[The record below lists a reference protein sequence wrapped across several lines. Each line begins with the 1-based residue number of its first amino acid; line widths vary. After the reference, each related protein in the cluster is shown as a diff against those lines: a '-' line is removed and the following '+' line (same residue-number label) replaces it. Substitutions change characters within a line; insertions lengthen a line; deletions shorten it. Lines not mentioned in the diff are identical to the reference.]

1 MADDDQQA
9 TLPPPGEGPAGPGP
23 AELPR
28 GANLGRY
35 VILEKLGAG
44 GMGVVYAAYD
54 SGLDR
59 KVAVKV
65 LRPETRGEELAV
77 RQDRLLREARAMARL
92 SNPNVNTV
100 FDVGAFQGRLY
111 LAMEL
116 VDGQTLKGWLSAQPR
131 TWREVAGVFLQAGR
145 GLLAAH
151 QAGLV
156 HRDVKPDNLLVGR
169 DGRVR
174 VTDFGL
180 VSSGGAEPEPALPA
194 APVGTGDDGG
204 LTRTGALLG
213 SPAYMAPEQL
223 EGGRATPASDQFSF
237 CVALHEALTGARPF
251 SGDSPAEV
259 LNRIRAGQVTP
270 GPRAGAVPTFLLQA
284 VRRGLSADPAARH
297 PDLEVLLAE
306 LARDP
311 ARTRR
316 RALAWSGGLLALA
329 LGGAGL
335 AFGLGGGQA
344 VCADPERHLAGA
356 WDPGVKG
363 RVQAAFAATGL
374 PQAGSTFQRLER
386 RLDAYAAA
394 WAAGRREACEATQV
408 HGEQSP
414 ALMDLRMRCLDRRL
428 EELRALGGVL
438 AGADD
443 EVMARAEA
451 AAAALP
457 PLAVCRD
464 ARALSLQVEPPADPA
479 GRQKIAEV
487 ERRLAEAEALLQAGR
502 FEAALSLA
510 APAVALAVEVGH
522 DPTRAEALLV
532 LGRTQDANGKLE
544 EAEASLRAAQLA
556 AEAGRHDRATVE
568 AWLQLVSVVGARR
581 GRYQEGQRLAEQ
593 ARAALARL
601 GGDRTL
607 EATLAIQLGDLLTQ
621 EQRYAEAQGQ
631 YETALEIRR
640 ALLGPDDPAVLDA
653 LSSLATNL
661 RQQTK
666 TAEAERLQREVLAGV
681 ERSLGAEHPRHAQA
695 ESDLA
700 AILFE
705 AGRQEES
712 LELQRHALGTWE
724 KTLRPGHPSL
734 GNAINRMAAALLK
747 LGRMDEA
754 IETFHRAHAIHLA
767 AYGPN
772 HTQTAG
778 VVYNLGVLYNMQ
790 KKYDLAQR
798 QFELAAAG
806 YEAAQG
812 PASPKVATIEYAICG
827 MLRLQGRLEEGLA
840 HCRRSREVSERIPGA
855 PPLQLARTLV
865 AIGQSTQNLGQPA
878 EAIEPLERAV
888 VLHQQGPTPALE
900 VAEGRFELA
909 RALWAAKRDRPRAR
923 ALAAQAWEFFK
934 QAKDVDEAQ
943 RAEIAAWVKARGLGR
958 AP

>member
-1 MADDDQQA
+1 MAEQDQEA
-9 TLPPPGEGPAGPGP
+9 TLPPPGALPADGGP

-44 GMGVVYAAYD
+44 GMGAVYAAYD
-54 SGLDR
+54 SSLDR

-65 LRPETRGEELAV
+65 LRPETSGEELAV
-77 RQDRLLREARAMARL
+77 RQERLLREARAMARL
-92 SNPNVNTV
+92 SHPNVNAV
-100 FDVGAFQGRLY
+100 FDVGTYQGRLY

-116 VDGQTLKGWLSAQPR
+116 VEGTTLRGWLSARPR
-131 TWREVAGVFLQAGR
+131 TWREVAEVFLQVGR
-145 GLLAAH
+145 GLSAAH
-151 QAGLV
+151 RAGLV
-156 HRDVKPDNLLVGR
+156 HRDVKPDNLLVGL

-180 VSSGGAEPEPALPA
+180 VASGARGQDRDAPGAGPPA
-194 APVGTGDDGG
+194 AG
-204 LTRTGALLG
+204 LDAALTHTAGLLG

-223 EGGRATPASDQFSF
+223 EGGKATPASDQFSF

-251 SGDSPAEV
+251 AGASPAEV
-259 LNRIRAGQVTP
+259 LNRIRAGQVEP
-270 GPRAGAVPTFLLQA
+270 GPRAGEVPTFLLQA
-284 VRRGLSADPAARH
+284 VRRGLGADPAARH
-297 PDLEVLLAE
+297 PDLEALLAK

-316 RALAWSGGLLALA
+316 RALGWSGALLALA

-335 AFGLGGGQA
+335 AFGLGGGTA

-356 WDPGVKG
+356 WDAGVKG
-363 RVQAAFAATGL
+363 RVQAAFEATGL
-374 PQAGSTFQRLER
+374 PQATPTFARVAG

-394 WAAGRREACEATQV
+394 WAAERKDACEATHV

-428 EELRALGGVL
+428 EELRALAGVL
-438 AGADD
+438 ARADD
-443 EVMARAEA
+443 EVMSRAEA
-451 AAAALP
+451 AALS

-479 GRQKIAEV
+479 ARQKIAEV
-487 ERRLAEAEALLQAGR
+487 ERGLAEAEALLQAGR
-502 FEAALSLA
+502 FEAALSRA
-510 APAVALAVEVGH
+510 EPAVALAAEAGH
-522 DPTRAEALLV
+522 APTRAEALLA

-556 AEAGRHDRATVE
+556 AEAGRHDRASVE

-593 ARAALARL
+593 ARAALQRL
-601 GGDRTL
+601 GGDRAL
-607 EATLAIQLGDLLTQ
+607 EATLAVQLGDLLTQ

-640 ALLGPDDPAVLDA
+640 ALLGPDDPAALDA

-661 RQQTK
+661 RQQAK
-666 TAEAERLQREVLAGV
+666 PVEAERLQREVLAGV
-681 ERSLGAEHPRHAQA
+681 ERRFGTEHPRHAQA

-724 KTLRPGHPSL
+724 RTLRPGHPSL
-734 GNAINRMAAALLK
+734 GNATNRMAAALLK

-754 IETFHRAHAIHLA
+754 IQTFHRAHAIHLE

-778 VVYNLGVLYNMQ
+778 VLYNLGVLYNMQ

-806 YEAAQG
+806 YLAAQG

-827 MLRLQGRLEEGLA
+827 MLRLQKKLEEGLR
-840 HCRRSREVSERIPGA
+840 HCRTSREIWERIPGA

-865 AIGQSTQNLGQPA
+865 AIGQSTQNLGRPG
-878 EAIEPLERAV
+878 EAIEPLEKAV
-888 VLHQQGPTPALE
+888 LLHQQGPAPPLE

-909 RALWAAKRDRPRAR
+909 RALWSAGRDRPRAR
-923 ALAAQAWEFFK
+923 QLAAQAWAVFRDT
-934 QAKDVDEAQ
+934 QDVDAAQ
-943 RAEIAAWVKARGLGR
+943 RDEMAAWLKAHGGGQ
-958 AP
+958 P